1 MVQFTVMSIMNE
13 KRTPLLAKIF
23 PMFSARTEDVA
34 VEALGYILNGS
45 QPARDALS
53 DVLQSGGAEVGRI
66 AEVQTQFTLD
76 DGACPDLA
84 AFNEDGSVRILI
96 EAKFWAGLTENQP
109 VTYLRHLLQEPKT
122 SALLFVAPHARR
134 ESLWAE
140 LERRIKE
147 ADFSVSFKTEK
158 KQEEILS
165 ARSGEKHWLILTSW
179 TNLLDRMAAKIS
191 AAGDTQTSA
200 DIVQLR
206 GLAAQED
213 ASAFMPLRAEELG
226 PDIPRRLMGLKT
238 LVDQATRRLHRSGYV
253 SLKGLKATPQKTGYI
268 RYVRLAGTGASF
280 GIDFSKWATLRDTP
294 LWLVL
299 RGWKGTK
306 PLDEVSAN
314 LDSFRRLDP
323 PELFEMGRYLVMPIE
338 LPLGVEQNAVLDAI
352 VDRLTEIAH
361 QIDPAY
367 GP

>member
-1 MVQFTVMSIMNE
+1 MHGSH
-13 KRTPLLAKIF
+13 TPLLAKIS
-23 PMFSARTEDVA
+23 PMFSGKNEDVA
-34 VEALGYILNGS
+34 VEALGHILNGS

-66 AEVQTQFTLD
+66 MEVKTQVTIEED
-76 DGACPDLA
+76 ARPDLA
-84 AFNEDGSVRILI
+84 AFNEDSSMTVLI

-109 VTYLRHLLQEPKT
+109 VAYLRYLLRDPRT
-122 SALLFVAPHARR
+122 SALLFIAPHARR
-134 ESLWAE
+134 DSLWAE

-158 KQEEILS
+158 KQEELLS
-165 ARSGEKHWLILTSW
+165 APVGEKHWLILTSW
-179 TNLLDRMAAKIS
+179 TNLLDRMAAEIS

-213 ASAFMPLRAEELG
+213 ATAFMPLRSEEIG
-226 PDIPRRLMGLKT
+226 PDIPRRLMGLNT
-238 LVDQATRRLHRSGYV
+238 LVDQVTRRLHVRGYV
-253 SLKGLKATPQKTGYI
+253 SLKGVKATPQKTGYI
-268 RYVRLAGTGASF
+268 RYIKLAGTGASF

-294 LWLVL
+294 LWLIL
-299 RGWKGTK
+299 RGWKGCK
-306 PLDEVSAN
+306 PLEEVWNS

-323 PELFEMGRYLVMPIE
+323 PALFKMGGQLVMPIE
-338 LPLGVEQNAVLDAI
+338 LPLGLERDAVLDK
-352 VDRLTEIAH
+352 VVGRLEGIAR
-361 QIDPAY
+361 QIDPTL